1 MKQLIITPNNWYE
14 IDEEKVSLSVDSE
27 LKQME
32 ILYTLLTGKSPFAD
46 GRMPEGIKTGGSN
59 YTKPKKRKK

>member
-14 IDEEKVSLSVDSE
+14 IDEEKVSLPSDNE

-32 ILYTLLTGKSPFAD
+32 ILYTLLIGKSPFAD
-46 GRMPEGIKTGGSN
+46 GKTKTGSN
-59 YTKPKKRKK
+59 YTKPKKRRK